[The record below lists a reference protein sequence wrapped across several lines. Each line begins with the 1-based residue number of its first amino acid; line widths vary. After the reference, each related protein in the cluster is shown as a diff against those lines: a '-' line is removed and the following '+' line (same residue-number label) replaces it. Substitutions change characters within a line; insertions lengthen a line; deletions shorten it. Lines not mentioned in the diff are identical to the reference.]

1 MEKQIAL
8 VNKTTNRVENI
19 IVVDSFDNAQD
30 WSTSTLDAIPLEN
43 EKIAFVNGLY
53 DGTDFTEPT
62 NDYLVEIGLL
72 TPIDEEAQAEAEAK
86 AEQKAALLERL
97 GITAEEAQLLLGGN

>member
-19 IVVDSFDNAQD
+19 IVVDSFDSAQD
-30 WSTSTLDAIPLEN
+30 WATSTLNAIPVEDGKVPYL
-43 EKIAFVNGLY
+43 NGLY
-53 DGTDFTEPT
+53 DGTEFTEPT
-62 NDYLVEIGLL
+62 SDYLIEIGLL

-86 AEQKAALLERL
+86 AAAKADLLERL
-97 GITAEEAQLLLGGN
+97 GITAEEAQLLLRGN